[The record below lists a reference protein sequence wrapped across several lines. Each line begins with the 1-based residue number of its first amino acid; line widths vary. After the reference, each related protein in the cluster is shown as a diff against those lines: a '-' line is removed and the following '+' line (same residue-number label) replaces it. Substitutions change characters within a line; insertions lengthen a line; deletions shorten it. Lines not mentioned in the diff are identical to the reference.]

1 MGDPYDSFECRI
13 RIVDL
18 IDKRVFYYHGQCGVK
33 SGCWFLKN
41 SRVDKKNEG
50 GGNASLWP
58 EEKIRTIKQQDLSA
72 VETVRDRQR

>member
-18 IDKRVFYYHGQCGVK
+18 IDKRILYYHGQCGVK
-33 SGCWFLKN
+33 SGCWFLQIPEYI
-41 SRVDKKNEG
+41 KNEG
-50 GGNASLWP
+50 GENASLWP